1 MEGNILVAKAIGP
14 LTDYTITSS
23 LSLKLTQGFRVHS
36 GMGMLQINSSPSTW
50 EIRFLI
56 HFQHLNG
63 MEAEVV
69 DPI

>member
-1 MEGNILVAKAIGP
+1 MEGNILVAKAIAP

-23 LSLKLTQGFRVHS
+23 LCLKLTQGFRAQS
-36 GMGMLQINSSPSTW
+36 GMGMTQINSSPSTW

-56 HFQHLNG
+56 RFQHLNG
-63 MEAEVV
+63 LDAEVV